1 MYTFIAI
8 LPHVFEAA
16 YSAEAKMKRVMGL
29 FFVAAALFLIQC
41 GSFHPAAQGV
51 GPQGPAGPA
60 GPAGPTGPQGPP
72 GLGTASLPAIYY
84 YTGTLAGSG
93 LIEGQ
98 FNLAANGAITGIYKT
113 TGNTL
118 TQNNGLSAVP
128 CAGST
133 PGQVTTTTGAGSLT
147 LTLTPDAASVALG
160 CTLIPLAF
168 DAQFALGG
176 NILNLTGNANGSYGA
191 ESVIATHQ

>member
-1 MYTFIAI
+1 
-8 LPHVFEAA
+8 
-16 YSAEAKMKRVMGL
+16 MKRVMGL
-29 FFVAAALFLIQC
+29 FFVVAALFLIQC

-84 YTGTLAGSG
+84 YTGQLDVG

-147 LTLTPDAASVALG
+147 VTLTPDAASVALG
-160 CTLIPLAF
+160 CTLIPLIF

-176 NILNLTGNANGSYGA
+176 NVINLTGIATTIGSFSPVGRG
-191 ESVIATHQ
+191 SIIATHQ